1 MWRLISDPGSLYPSR
16 DLSLPIGDLVS
27 LIRPLAYESIEP
39 RLKLFRPRLEPG
51 LVYPRVW
58 RTWDGPHLL
67 VVGAVGKEK
76 AVTEIGVE
84 DGAVVGEPPVR
95 HGVRIRDRAPLLST
109 QPTPWKG
116 RQDQNLRLGL
126 SRADLRD
133 EARVA
138 GDELSLAVA
147 DRLVSNVADHLAS
160 ADALDADTVQ
170 HDELRLVAVQLA
182 VLHAPQQALGICA
195 LRAEIRGLQR
205 SEGLIPHP
213 LAAVHA
219 TQGGVRPRPHLGVRR
234 AEEDKIDVSC
244 TRSVDKQVVMPAL
257 ECGEQF
263 RGGASRWRPN
273 RAERRVPRR
282 RRLCDEANGE
292 RR

>member
-67 VVGAVGKEK
+67 VVGAIGKEK
-76 AVTEIGVE
+76 AVAEIGVE
-84 DGAVVGEPPVR
+84 DGGVVGEPPVR

-109 QPTPWKG
+109 QPTARKG

-126 SRADLRD
+126 SRADFCD
-133 EARVA
+133 EACVA
-138 GDELSLAVA
+138 DDELGLAVA
-147 DRLVSNVADHLAS
+147 DQFVSNVAEQLAS
-160 ADALDADTVQ
+160 PTSDADTVQ
-170 HDELRLVAVQLA
+170 HDELRLVAVQFA
-182 VLHAPQQALGICA
+182 VLHAPQQTLEMCA
-195 LRAEIRGLQR
+195 LRAEIRGLER

-213 LAAVHA
+213 FSAVHA
-219 TQGGVRPRPHLGVRR
+219 TQLGVRPQPHLGVRR
-234 AEEDKIDVSC
+234 AEKDQIDVSC
-244 TRSVDKQVVMPAL
+244 PRSLDEFVMVPPF
-257 ECGEQF
+257 ECGQ
-263 RGGASRWRPN
+263 
-273 RAERRVPRR
+273 
-282 RRLCDEANGE
+282 
-292 RR
+292 